1 MIVISNQEN
10 FPTVISQPLASLFF
24 FQNLFFFSSSVKT
37 LRTLSISILN
47 HDAPRVTFP
56 DADSREKWQTGVV
69 HRD

>member
-10 FPTVISQPLASLFF
+10 FPTVISQPLATLFF
-24 FQNLFFFSSSVKT
+24 FQNRVFFSSIKT